1 MSKKNNSGTDSETE
15 NVLKDE
21 EAASTTESEAGS
33 DKAGKDLVQD
43 LEEKLDDAKQET
55 AQTYDRYL
63 RVAADFENYK
73 KRTSREMDDL
83 RKYAKEALL
92 RDLLSAVDNLE
103 RAIESSADN
112 QNQDQGIIQGVDM
125 TLKELLKILE
135 KNQVKPVEAVG
146 EMFDPAYHQAFMT
159 EESGEHPDNTVL
171 KELQKGYTLH
181 DRLLRPA
188 MVVVAKTET
197 EIEAEAPESASDDS

>member
-63 RVAADFENYK
+63 G
-73 KRTSREMDDL
+73 L
-83 RKYAKEALL
+83 R
-92 RDLLSAVDNLE
+92 R
-103 RAIESSADN
+103 I
-112 QNQDQGIIQGVDM
+112 
-125 TLKELLKILE
+125 LKIT
-135 KNQVKPVEAVG
+135 KNVPPVKW
-146 EMFDPAYHQAFMT
+146 T
-159 EESGEHPDNTVL
+159 TSGNTP
-171 KELQKGYTLH
+171 KK
-181 DRLLRPA
+181 PF
-188 MVVVAKTET
+188 
-197 EIEAEAPESASDDS
+197 